1 MDLNVFFE
9 TPEYFETELSG
20 SAVRT
25 MIGSGTGAEAWE
37 VVNADGSTHPDE
49 QDTWILLGRR
59 DKKVPAFVD
68 DADSAQDQSRTAK
81 PLKRAETPGEETA
94 AEIRPERLRSEVA
107 ALAALCGRPRAAV
120 APRGGRAKPS
130 PAKKKSSRRAR
141 KLAPFNGR
149 PTRMRQLYP

>member
-1 MDLNVFFE
+1 
-9 TPEYFETELSG
+9 
-20 SAVRT
+20 
-25 MIGSGTGAEAWE
+25 MIGSGTDEAWE
-37 VVNADGSTHPDE
+37 LVHADGSTQPDGE
-49 QDTWILLGRR
+49 QEPWILLGRR

-68 DADSAQDQSRTAK
+68 DAECAQAQSRTAK
-81 PLKRAETPGEETA
+81 PLKAAETRGEETA